1 MPKPARNN
9 GQRGDVD
16 VPGRQTKA
24 VEASAREEF
33 AREFPG
39 ASQSANATA
48 VALVRTAAALT
59 ALFDEALRPLDLS
72 ASARQAL
79 AVLEGAGG
87 TLSPT
92 TLSERMMVTTA
103 SITSLLGTLERRGLI
118 TRLSDPTDRRKQL
131 VSITDAGREL
141 VNQVL
146 PALMAL
152 QTAVMTELS
161 EPQRRLLQ
169 RMLEIVREA
178 IDSTDTSEVVSQA
191 APRVPPSRIRPRA
204 T

>member
-1 MPKPARNN
+1 M
-9 GQRGDVD
+9 
-16 VPGRQTKA
+16 PGRQTKA

>member
-1 MPKPARNN
+1 
-9 GQRGDVD
+9 
-16 VPGRQTKA
+16 
-24 VEASAREEF
+24 
-33 AREFPG
+33 
-39 ASQSANATA
+39 
-48 VALVRTAAALT
+48 
-59 ALFDEALRPLDLS
+59 
-72 ASARQAL
+72 
-79 AVLEGAGG
+79 
-87 TLSPT
+87 
-92 TLSERMMVTTA
+92 MVTTA